1 MYIHMYVYIYIRIA
15 YIYIYIHIILAADL
29 RSARNRV
36 HNSSLPGSNK
46 IGEKDHRAQIECYLH
61 GTFT

>member
-1 MYIHMYVYIYIRIA
+1 MYTCI
-15 YIYIYIHIILAADL
+15 YIYIYIHLILAADL

-36 HNSSLPGSNK
+36 HKSSLPGSNK

>member
-1 MYIHMYVYIYIRIA
+1 MYVCIYIYTYSI

>member
-1 MYIHMYVYIYIRIA
+1 MYVYIYIRIA
-15 YIYIYIHIILAADL
+15 YIYIHIILAADL

-36 HNSSLPGSNK
+36 HKSSLPGSNK